1 MILYIAPSPGQNQST
16 SVARTV
22 LLETPMKLMAA
33 WLRHELLE
41 LRHGSAA
48 A

>member
-1 MILYIAPSPGQNQST
+1 MILHIAPSPAQNQST
-16 SVARTV
+16 SVAQTG
-22 LLETPMKLMAA
+22 LLETPMKLTAA
-33 WLRHELLE
+33 RLRHELLE